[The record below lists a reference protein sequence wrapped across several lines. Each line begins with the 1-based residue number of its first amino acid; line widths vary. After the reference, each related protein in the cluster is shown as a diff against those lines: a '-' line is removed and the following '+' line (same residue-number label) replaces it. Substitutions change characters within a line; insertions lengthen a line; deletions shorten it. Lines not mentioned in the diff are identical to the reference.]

1 MEELTA
7 KDGRNEDPL
16 KLEIW
21 SAGSILRQF
30 CMTKPSNYDQ
40 GNLRRRNDIDTGH
53 RLPVHAGY
61 ATPVGAGQPQ
71 VEALR
76 ANCGSEAPC
85 VSEDH

>member
-7 KDGRNEDPL
+7 KDGRNEVFH
-16 KLEIW
+16 KLEFWI
-21 SAGSILRQF
+21 AGSKLRQF
-30 CMTKPSNYDQ
+30 CMTKPTYYDQ

-76 ANCGSEAPC
+76 ANCGSEAPS